1 MMKILLTTIISGF
14 LLVGAPVFAAD
25 YSQTQNKA
33 DEKKNSPK
41 PVRSHSPDENKDNKE
56 THNSSSDNHPEGPRD
71 DAAGEH
77 TLEKA
82 SNNPAKEK

>member
-1 MMKILLTTIISGF
+1 MTKILLTTIISGF

-25 YSQTQNKA
+25 YPQTQNKT
-33 DEKKNSPK
+33 DNKENSPK

-56 THNSSSDNHPEGPRD
+56 TYNSSSDNHPEGPRD

-77 TLEKA
+77 TSKKA
-82 SNNPAKEK
+82 SSNPAKEK